1 MPLYTTLLTIMKFY
15 PQEGVSGT
23 SEVVEPVEVVWCESA
38 QSEERCTQSS
48 LWSKV
53 IRRSQHGAY
62 CRYLGPQASVV
73 VAIVTDVQW
82 KN

>member
-48 LWSKV
+48 L
-53 IRRSQHGAY
+53 
-62 CRYLGPQASVV
+62 
-73 VAIVTDVQW
+73 
-82 KN
+82 